1 MAGGKETPR
10 QKMIGMMYLVL
21 TALLALNVSKSI
33 LDAFVAIEE
42 NIQKSNIAHLDRG
55 DGFKKDVSEELSTT
69 KNDAENAV
77 KRAKLQKILK
87 QMAEV
92 DGITEKL
99 IQDIDKIKFKILEDS
114 GENVKDVKDNDEL
127 TIIWRKGEKYTP
139 ARMNLMAVQA
149 KDQYDIPMH
158 EIIGEDIKNPTASGK
173 KLWADFNQYRADLV
187 KIVGTYDKFSITPK
201 AINTFSSN
209 VDLAKQVEKMILSSK
224 ANLQRDD
231 KGKVIGL
238 GDDGQTLKDIYI
250 NLTKSE
256 RSKVNDMEGVHW
268 IGATFDHSPLVAAV
282 ASLSSMQQDILSAR
296 AMAMAHLK
304 AKVSTGEFSFNKI
317 VGLAFGQSFA
327 NTGDEV
333 DVNVMMAAFD
343 SDNQP
348 TITYGGN
355 SFKGT
360 KGVGI
365 VKARVSGGDEMVLT
379 GKVAIKNK
387 SGATKED
394 TWTHTI
400 KIVKPQGTI
409 SLPEMLVLYRGYDNK
424 VEGVASGYDKSTI
437 TASGGVSLSK
447 SSGNLWIAK
456 PTGAGRTASLTIV
469 GQNSVTKKSVSL
481 RTVEFSVRN
490 LPNPNIYFGTVTDG
504 GKASKSESKLFARY
518 GDEIPLKVNF
528 SVVSWELN
536 VSGVMKTARGQGNS
550 LNADAASILRQAKPG
565 SMISFMTQVR
575 FPDGSVKKR
584 SANFT
589 I

>member
-55 DGFKKDVSEELSTT
+55 EGFKKDVSSELNTT
-69 KNDAENAV
+69 PNNAENAA

-87 QMAEV
+87 QMADV
-92 DGITEKL
+92 DVITEKL
-99 IQDIDKIKFKILEDS
+99 IQDIDKIKFTILEKS
-114 GENVKDVKDNDEL
+114 GENVKDIKDNDEL
-127 TIIWRKGEKYTP
+127 TIIWKKGDKYTP

-149 KDQYDIPMH
+149 KDQYDVPMH
-158 EIIGEDIKNPTASGK
+158 EIIGEDIKNPTAAGK
-173 KLWADFNQYRADLV
+173 KLWADFNQYRADLLKV
-187 KIVGTYDKFSITPK
+187 VGTYNVESKKYTIAPK
-201 AINTFSSN
+201 SINTFKSN
-209 VDLAKQVEKMILSSK
+209 ADLAAQVDKMIASSK
-224 ANLQRDD
+224 ANLKEDAQ
-231 KGKVIGL
+231 V
-238 GDDGQTLKDIYI
+238 LKDIYI

-256 RSKVNDMEGVHW
+256 RSKVNDMDGVHW

-304 AKVSTGEFSFNKI
+304 SKVTTGEYSFNKI
-317 VGLAFGQSFA
+317 VGLAYGQSFA

-348 TITYGGN
+348 TITYGGK

-360 KGVGI
+360 NGVGI
-365 VKARVSGGDEMVLT
+365 VKARVSGGDEMVIS

-387 SGATKED
+387 SGATKEEP
-394 TWTHTI
+394 WTHTI

-409 SLPEMLVLYRGYDNK
+409 SLPEMLVLYRGYENK

-447 SSGNLWIAK
+447 SAGNIWIAK
-456 PTGAGRTASLTIV
+456 PTGAGRTASLTII
-469 GQNSVTKKSVSL
+469 GQNSITKKSVSL

-490 LPNPNIYFGTVTDG
+490 LPNPNIYFGTVSDG

-528 SVVSWELN
+528 TVVSWELN

-550 LNADAASILRQAKPG
+550 LNADAASILKQAKPG
-565 SMISFMTQVR
+565 SMISFMTQVK